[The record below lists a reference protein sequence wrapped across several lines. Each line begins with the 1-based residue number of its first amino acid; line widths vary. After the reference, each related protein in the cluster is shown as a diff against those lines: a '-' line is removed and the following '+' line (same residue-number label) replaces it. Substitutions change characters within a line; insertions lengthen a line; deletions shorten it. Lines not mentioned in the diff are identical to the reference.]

1 MRRFLPAMIV
11 CAVVALPLGAQTPC
25 PSLSV
30 VVNTPEDE
38 LMLAVN
44 GAEKPEDQIAALEK
58 FAQAH
63 ADSKFLPCVYEY
75 LTSANV
81 KLNNFDKA
89 IEWGEKDVAASYGDL
104 NLTINLLKAYTGSGK
119 VNDAAFD
126 LIAKAPELIKTE
138 NAPSRPAK
146 ATDEEWQ
153 KMQQDLAAQAKDERA
168 YMEYAFFQLLPR
180 VTDGAKRIQY
190 LDVFT
195 KAYPD
200 ATNVSQL
207 NFQYLM
213 AYDMAN
219 NGAKADEYGE
229 KAIAADPNNV
239 EALNLVA
246 YDYSNRRINL
256 DKAVDY
262 AKKVVSLVPQMK
274 KPEGASDDQFKA
286 QQSNQLGMAHLTLG
300 YVSFQKAGK
309 TRKVAPAIQ
318 EFQKA
323 VDLLSANPNLQGAA
337 LFYLGSAYEFQY
349 PPNHK
354 SAAEALERAAG
365 IQSPWQGQARDLL
378 AKVKHAAG

>member
-1 MRRFLPAMIV
+1 MRRIIQVMIL
-11 CAVVALPLGAQTPC
+11 CSLMALPLRAQTPC
-25 PSLSV
+25 PTLSV

-44 GAEKPEDQIAALEK
+44 GADKPEDQIAALEK

-63 ADSKFLPCVYEY
+63 SDSKFLPCVYEY
-75 LTSANV
+75 LTSTNV

-89 IEWGEKDVAASYGDL
+89 IEWGEKDAAAGYGDL
-104 NLTINLLKAYTGSGK
+104 NLTINLLKAYVSSGK
-119 VNDAAFD
+119 VSDSAFD

-138 NAPSRPAK
+138 NTPSRPPK

-153 KMQQDLAAQAKDERA
+153 KMQQDLAEQVKEERA
-168 YMEYAFFQLLPR
+168 YMEYACFQLLPR
-180 VTDGAKRIQY
+180 VTDAAKRIQY
-190 LDVFT
+190 LDAFA

-200 ATNVSQL
+200 TTSVSQL

-229 KAIAADPNNV
+229 KAIAADPSNV

-246 YDYSNRRINL
+246 YDYSNRRVSL
-256 DKAVDY
+256 DKATDY

-286 QQSNQLGMAHLTLG
+286 QQNNQLGMAHLTLG

-337 LFYLGSAYEFQY
+337 LFYLGSAYEFEY

-354 SAAEALERAAG
+354 SAIEALTRAAD